1 MKFHLAHFPVGTIIE
16 VFVECVTKEPEQYE
30 VSEIHCNGFNS
41 WVLQTTTKDDLTGWK
56 AFNMCYVTRI
66 IKRGTGSYK
75 VSEWHP
81 NVKAEERVLTKI
93 PRYSPKARH
102 LKKDINEGS
111 SYYERRQIY
120 GLPAKPKNSYSY
132 YSPFDTVMS
141 VAKQFIDDSM
151 LVNWEKLI
159 DMLIDQ
165 GVIRSFDSWTAQTS
179 NKKRLKKT
187 IRRVLNKCL
196 LNRAKTQTADDSA
209 REEAYFDYHGDELV
223 RSYDDDLYDDFDRYD
238 DLYDDFDRIDTVEI
252 ICYDTSVN

>member
-81 NVKAEERVLTKI
+81 NVKAESI
-93 PRYSPKARH
+93 
-102 LKKDINEGS
+102 
-111 SYYERRQIY
+111 
-120 GLPAKPKNSYSY
+120 LPKPKNSYAF
-132 YSPFDTVMS
+132 YSPFETVMT
-141 VAKQFIDDSM
+141 VAKQFLNDSM
-151 LVNWEKLI
+151 LVDSEKLI
-159 DMLIDQ
+159 GMLIDQ
-165 GVIRSFDSWTAQTS
+165 GVIRSFDSWSPQTA
-179 NKKRLKKT
+179 NKKKLKKA

-196 LNRAKTQTADDSA
+196 ENRKKAQEEIWKRKRRSVFQRA
-209 REEAYFDYHGDELV
+209 R
-223 RSYDDDLYDDFDRYD
+223 S
-238 DLYDDFDRIDTVEI
+238 
-252 ICYDTSVN
+252 